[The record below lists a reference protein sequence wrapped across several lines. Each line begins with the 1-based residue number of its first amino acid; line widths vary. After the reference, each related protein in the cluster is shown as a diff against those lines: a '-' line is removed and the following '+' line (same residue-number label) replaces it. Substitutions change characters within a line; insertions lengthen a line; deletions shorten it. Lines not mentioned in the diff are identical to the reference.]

1 MVNEEGIDLAE
12 LAHAIAGMLTPEE
25 SDVFLLALGTAVAS
39 RSPRTA
45 RGKKHRSRLPRSR
58 SSRSRRSSR

>member
-1 MVNEEGIDLAE
+1 MAQNEEGVDLAV
-12 LAHAIAGMLTPEE
+12 LAQVIAGMLTPEE
-25 SDVFLLALGTAVAS
+25 SNEFLLALGTAVAS

-58 SSRSRRSSR
+58 RRRSSR